1 MNKRYGV
8 VLIGC
13 GHIGQEHIEDIYF
26 RDNIRVVA
34 TVDTRE
40 EQARLFARRYGAD
53 HYGTDYRPFLRLPET
68 DIVIIA
74 TFVTVVE
81 MVMHAFLP
89 DLSDTLGVFISLIVV
104 NCIIFARAEA
114 FAFKNPPLLSAADG
128 LGMGLGFTLAITL
141 LSCIRELLGSGTI
154 FGTRFMPEWF
164 EPMAIAVQP
173 AGGFILLGLTLAAVT
188 GIAAR
193 SQKRKE
199 AAK

>member
-1 MNKRYGV
+1 ML
-8 VLIGC
+8 LI
-13 GHIGQEHIEDIYF
+13 
-26 RDNIRVVA
+26 RN
-34 TVDTRE
+34 
-40 EQARLFARRYGAD
+40 ARLFTMEG
-53 HYGTDYRPFLRLPET
+53 
-68 DIVIIA
+68 
-74 TFVTVVE
+74 
-81 MVMHAFLP
+81 
-89 DLSDTLGVFISLIVV
+89 
-104 NCIIFARAEA
+104 
-114 FAFKNPPLLSAADG
+114 DG
-128 LGMGLGFTLAITL
+128 YIEGGDAVSYTH

>member
-74 TFVTVVE
+74 TYVNTHLSILRDCLEAGKHVLCESPLPVPWRRGRPFTVWLR
-81 MVMHAFLP
+81 AP
-89 DLSDTLGVFISLIVV
+89 RARCWWPIS
-104 NCIIFARAEA
+104 C
-114 FAFKNPPLLSAADG
+114 
-128 LGMGLGFTLAITL
+128 
-141 LSCIRELLGSGTI
+141 GTTVPI
-154 FGTRFMPEWF
+154 KPR
-164 EPMAIAVQP
+164 P
-173 AGGFILLGLTLAAVT
+173 A
-188 GIAAR
+188 
-193 SQKRKE
+193 
-199 AAK
+199 

>member
-74 TFVTVVE
+74 TYVNTHLSILRDCLEAGKHVLCE
-81 MVMHAFLP
+81 KPLAPSAKISALLYGSALLP
-89 DLSDTLGVFISLIVV
+89 ALFPV
-104 NCIIFARAEA
+104 R
-114 FAFKNPPLLSAADG
+114 
-128 LGMGLGFTLAITL
+128 
-141 LSCIRELLGSGTI
+141 R
-154 FGTRFMPEWF
+154 
-164 EPMAIAVQP
+164 QP
-173 AGGFILLGLTLAAVT
+173 ACGEPFRRSRAPSSSYPAET
-188 GIAAR
+188 GAGPASWFSGCR
-193 SQKRKE
+193 
-199 AAK
+199 